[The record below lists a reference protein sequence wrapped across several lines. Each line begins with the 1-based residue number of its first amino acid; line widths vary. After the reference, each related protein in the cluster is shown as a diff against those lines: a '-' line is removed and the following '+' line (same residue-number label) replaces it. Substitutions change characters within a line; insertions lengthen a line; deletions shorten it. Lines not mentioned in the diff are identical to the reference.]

1 MWKHA
6 SFLPLMKRKD
16 CCGGGGGG
24 HARAREPYS
33 QPPTPASQ
41 CSPSALMP
49 IPPFVLPPPRQRERN
64 TAKTHLAVHTDVG
77 NTVVRVDTVV
87 TEGAGIGPARSRA
100 HTQEDPSAVRRESAL
115 PALPPTN
122 TRPWPAQ
129 DTRRW
134 TPRAG
139 GPRNPC
145 RGHQQRRREA
155 AAPLLPISEQRL
167 RRRDQAACGTR
178 ARVPSRGLAP
188 AILPSRCPAVPPP
201 LVCWR
206 GSCAARRAAAR
217 HARRLLAALSGFWPV
232 AARAARAAHA
242 AHAAVCGPFSPLRAA
257 PPAALPRVRPGGGTH
272 LTTILATR
280 HELPACEV
288 CFFRAGAGPVAV
300 FYFPRF
306 TATKAK

>member
-41 CSPSALMP
+41 CSPSALVP

-201 LVCWR
+201 LVCCGAPAPPGAPQR
-206 GSCAARRAAAR
+206 GTQGGCLRRC
-217 HARRLLAALSGFWPV
+217 LASGP
-232 AARAARAAHA
+232 
-242 AHAAVCGPFSPLRAA
+242 SPPA
-257 PPAALPRVRPGGGTH
+257 PPAPHTPHTLQSADP
-272 LTTILATR
+272 LAHSAPPPPPPCR
-280 HELPACEV
+280 ASA
-288 CFFRAGAGPVAV
+288 RAGAP
-300 FYFPRF
+300 
-306 TATKAK
+306 T